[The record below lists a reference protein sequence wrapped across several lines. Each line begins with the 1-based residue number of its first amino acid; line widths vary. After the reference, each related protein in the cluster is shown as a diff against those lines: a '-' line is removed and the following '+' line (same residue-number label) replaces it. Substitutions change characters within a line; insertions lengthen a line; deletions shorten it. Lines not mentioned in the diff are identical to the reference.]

1 MRSHTHVRMCSCKR
15 TGKIR
20 FFKGVTFVAVLRK
33 QAGAVVLSPTAE
45 PGLQVFA
52 PVLAVFLTF

>member
-1 MRSHTHVRMCSCKR
+1 MCSCKR

-33 QAGAVVLSPTAE
+33 QVDAVVLSPTAE

-52 PVLAVFLTF
+52 PVPAVFLTF